1 MKRMVRRTGL
11 QFTDQL
17 QREIRKKGERPQ
29 KIIPTINCC
38 KDSMS
43 ALAEIAIELAHYV
56 DLKKIEEYKEKKRK
70 KKLLRDQE
78 RAKNIARQEMH
89 RNSQRGRLHQIS
101 ASQVINLADRRAEN
115 LQKELP
121 TKKALAV
128 FVGT

>member
-56 DLKKIEEYKEKKRK
+56 DLKKIEEYKEKKRR

-78 RAKNIARQEMH
+78 RIKNIARQEMH
-89 RNSQRGRLHQIS
+89 ANSFR
-101 ASQVINLADRRAEN
+101 VINLADRRAEN